1 MITAALEAFGVSQTG
16 STAEMIWKKWADESW
31 VKQMLQGEGFKKINI
46 NKAIHTASLD
56 SADHVVRL
64 ATESSPMVDT
74 SKIPPEKLGN
84 ARQKLKDALGL
95 SYDSAFMFLTA
106 SNIILAHLKLN
117 P

>member
-1 MITAALEAFGVSQTG
+1 MIAAALDAFEVSQPGATVEG
-16 STAEMIWKKWADESW
+16 IWKKWANASW
-31 VKQMLQGEGFKKINI
+31 VKQMLQSEGFKNI
-46 NKAIHTASLD
+46 DVNKAIHTASLD

-106 SNIILAHLKLN
+106 SNIFLAHLKLN